1 MKQTLRIL
9 LFFCSVNFAQAQT
22 SGQITMNQ
30 YNSNSGAEAQLSY
43 LLGPIADRDKKMSA
57 QTDFGIQGSA
67 FTSDKLLP
75 GKVFYGSDFEGNVFY
90 RYNAYH
96 EEIEISDIDLPGAPM
111 RPLLRDK
118 KIRLISSNG
127 NEMTFKTFIDKKR
140 LTQNGYL
147 TKLHDGKYSLYK
159 RTHVKYTPGQKPPNS
174 LSKPIPARFSKFYE
188 YYMEIKGVNR
198 IVEIELRKRKLLK
211 SLPYDKKEKTAEF
224 IKKNKI
230 KIRNEYDLFKVMEF
244 LNEN

>member
-1 MKQTLRIL
+1 MKNILRIIIL
-9 LFFCSVNFAQAQT
+9 VCGINFSFAQI

-30 YNSNSGAEAQLSY
+30 YASNSGVDAQIGY
-43 LLGPIADRDKKMSA
+43 LLGPIADRDEKMSG
-57 QTDFGIQGSA
+57 QRDFGIQGSA
-67 FTSDKLLP
+67 FTSEKLLS
-75 GKVFYGSDFEGNVFY
+75 GKVFYGTDFEGNVFY
-90 RYNAYH
+90 RYNAYY
-96 EEIEISDIDLPGAPM
+96 EEIEISDIDLPGAPT

-127 NEMTFKTFIDKKR
+127 NEMTFKTFIDKKD

-147 TKLHDGKYSLYK
+147 TKIHDGKYSLYK
-159 RTHVKYTPGQKPPNS
+159 RINVKYTPGQKPPNS

-188 YYMEIKGVNR
+188 YYLEIKGVNR
-198 IVEIELRKRKLLK
+198 IVELELSKRKLLK
-211 SLPYDKKEKTAEF
+211 SLPYDKKDRTAEF

-244 LNEN
+244 LNEK